1 MSLHRPEQKIASSKK
16 TKEWYKKNVDS
27 AVFMTRSDS
36 SYLNTWRNQLENYNL
51 SLGVL
56 DERTIMMQIDPSSI
70 GLEAFP
76 VKPRHI
82 GIGNAKLNI
91 LLGDYL
97 SRKFE
102 FRISISQRDEEG
114 VSTKEQDLKTQ
125 LFQKLNNLI
134 TQALESGSITQ
145 EYFQKEV
152 EKIKSWM
159 RYDYQDIREMVM
171 NQLLSNYYLKDD
183 LHLKFTQG
191 FLSFLVMGKVV
202 YWVDNFGGTP
212 EIRRLHP
219 LSVTT
224 VGGNTPYIHEKDL
237 ILVQVYK
244 SIGQI
249 YDDYSEEL
257 TKKDRDILEEW
268 RADFLPNGNL
278 SFRHEDRLYDN
289 SSIFDVVPYDNY
301 DVEHMAPPVKFS
313 DVSGY
318 GSVIG
323 RTMRTTQNEILC
335 VTVFWKSRRKVG
347 KLEYIDEL
355 GIPQFD
361 FVSEGYQPDEFKG
374 ESVKWFWI
382 NEWCEATKI
391 GDSSLSGEG
400 IYVNCRPVKASSK
413 SLTNISS
420 GIPPIIG
427 LEVDR
432 SVYDNIK
439 ELDLSYD
446 VTYFKRAMLIATYQ
460 GTKTAINQSMLPEGI
475 DPKLWL
481 HMSNIDQILLLDPTR
496 EVFKG
501 PATGKT
507 AGSVLNTFITQQVE
521 LGSNHQA
528 IQMMTNQLADLEY
541 TMGVICGIPKE
552 RMGDVGE
559 RQAVRNTQF
568 EIQQFQKATE
578 YIFRLEENC
587 RRLVFK
593 KFVEV
598 LKVFHRDNPIAGSFF
613 LSDMAQEFLYTT
625 DEIAECEY
633 DIHVSNSSEDTKL
646 FGRLEQAVDNAIAQ
660 GSASISTI
668 LTLNSS
674 GSLQQIAKKLQE
686 QEAMAHQQAMEIQ
699 QKKDEAMLQM
709 KQMEWEE
716 NERQRKH
723 EMDML
728 EKELEVKILD
738 IQISA
743 SNQGENF
750 DLIDD
755 TQTDLVDLALK
766 ERQINETIRHNK
778 KTEQETQRSNI
789 MKEKISRIQK
799 KKASSTK

>member
-1 MSLHRPEQKIASSKK
+1 MSLHRPEQKISRFKK
-16 TKEWYKKNVDS
+16 NKEWYKKNIDS

-56 DERTIMMQIDPSSI
+56 DERTIMMQLDPSNV

-82 GIGNAKLNI
+82 GIGNSKLNI

-102 FRISISQRDEEG
+102 FRVSISNRDEEG
-114 VSTKEQDLKTQ
+114 ISSKEQNLKTQ
-125 LFQKLNNLI
+125 LFKKLNDLVN
-134 TQALESGSITQ
+134 QALQSGAITE

-152 EKIKSWM
+152 EKIQSWM
-159 RYDYQDIREMVM
+159 KYDFQDIREMVM
-171 NQLLSNYYLKDD
+171 NQLLKHYYLKDD
-183 LHLKFTQG
+183 LQLKFTQG

-202 YWVDNFGGTP
+202 YWIDNFGGKP
-212 EIRRLHP
+212 DIRRLHP

-224 VGGNTPYIHEKDL
+224 VGGSTPYIHEKDL
-237 ILVQVYK
+237 IIVQVYK

-249 YDDYSEEL
+249 YDDYYDEL
-257 TKKDRDILEEW
+257 KEPDRKKLEEW
-268 RADFLPNGNL
+268 RADFLPNDNL
-278 SFRHEDRLYDN
+278 SFRHEDRIYDN
-289 SSIFDVVPYDNY
+289 TSIFDVVPYDNY
-301 DVEHMAPPVKFS
+301 DIEHMAPPVKFS
-313 DVSGY
+313 DLSGY

-335 VTVFWKSRRKVG
+335 VTVFWKSRRKIG

-355 GIPQFD
+355 GLPQID
-361 FVSEGYQPDEFKG
+361 FVSEGYEPDAFKG
-374 ESVKWFWI
+374 EKVTWLWV
-382 NEWCEATKI
+382 NEWCEGTRI
-391 GDSSLSGEG
+391 GED
-400 IYVNCRPVKASSK
+400 IYVNMAPVKASSK
-413 SLTNISS
+413 SLTNLSS

-432 SVYDNIK
+432 SVYDSIK
-439 ELDLSYD
+439 ELDISYD

-460 GTKTAINQSMLPEGI
+460 GTKTVINQSMLPEGI

-481 HMSNIDQILLLDPTR
+481 HMSNIDQILLLDPTK
-496 EVFKG
+496 EVLKG

-521 LGSNHQA
+521 LGSNHEA

-578 YIFRLEENC
+578 YVFRLEENC
-587 RRLVFK
+587 RRMVFK

-598 LKVFHRDNPIAGSFF
+598 LKVFHRENPIAGTYF

-633 DIHVSNSSEDTKL
+633 DIHISNSSEDTKL
-646 FGRLEQAVDNAIAQ
+646 FGRLEQAVDAQIAQ
-660 GSASISTI
+660 GSTSISTI
-668 LTLNSS
+668 LTLSSS
-674 GSLQQIAKKLQE
+674 GSLQQIAKKLEEKEMQE
-686 QEAMAHQQAMEIQ
+686 HQQQIELQKQKNAAALKLKEMEFAEN
-699 QKKDEAMLQM
+699 QK
-709 KQMEWEE
+709 
-716 NERQRKH
+716 QRDH

-738 IQISA
+738 IEISN
-743 SNQGENF
+743 SDTGENV

-755 TQTDLVDLALK
+755 TKTDLVDLALREK
-766 ERQINETIRHNK
+766 QINETIRHNK
-778 KTEQETQRSNI
+778 VTENETKRSNI

-799 KKASSTK
+799 RKASSTK